1 MWWLKASKENKYIH
15 VIANGR
21 KKRNSIHSLIYDENI
36 VHDEAT
42 IIQSLSDHFS
52 SQVGIPDCSHVK
64 LNSLLLRT
72 MIDAII
78 LDQLIALVA
87 PFLSA
92 ISSQGENKSL
102 RLMGQPQ
109 ISSLHVGLN

>member
-1 MWWLKASKENKYIH
+1 MWWLKASKENKYIR
-15 VIANGR
+15 VIANGQ
-21 KKRNSIHSLIYDENI
+21 KKRNSIHTLFYDGNI
-36 VHDEAT
+36 VHDETT

-64 LNSLLLRT
+64 LNSLRT
-72 MIDAII
+72 MIDTII

-92 ISSQGENKSL
+92 IRSQGENKSL
-102 RLMGQPQ
+102 GLMGQPQ
-109 ISSLHVGLN
+109 ISSLYVGLN